1 MRIEDASVESY
12 GAYLKDKYR
21 PPSKGGN
28 TRAWHQHVLTISGK
42 RYSFLALGARKW
54 VYVGDTVSF
63 EWEWDETQRYRN
75 INTDTVVVKNKN
87 GNQVT
92 RGIRGSKRWRTASA
106 RLPASRRE
114 QRD

>member
-1 MRIEDASVESY
+1 MIMDAKVTHY

-28 TRAWHQHVLTISGK
+28 TKAWHQHVLTIDGVK
-42 RYSFLALGARKW
+42 YSFLALGAQKW
-54 VYVGDTVSF
+54 AYASDTVSF
-63 EWEWDETQRYRN
+63 GWDWDDSKRYRN
-75 INTDTVVVKNKN
+75 IVTDSFAAQDKDGKPVYR
-87 GNQVT
+87 GN
-92 RGIRGSKRWRTASA
+92 RNSKPWRTANT